1 MPDSLTAFLIGTP
14 IDEKGESIWK
24 RKKWN
29 GSAICPGKNEEEKKE
44 QAALRQ
50 EYLEAIRKS
59 LTGTLENTYLVD
71 EKGNKRKVQRRF

>member
-1 MPDSLTAFLIGTP
+1 M
-14 IDEKGESIWK
+14 
-24 RKKWN
+24 KK
-29 GSAICPGKNEEEKKE
+29 KKKE

-71 EKGNKRKVQRRF
+71 EKGNKRNVQRRF

>member
-1 MPDSLTAFLIGTP
+1 MEKEKMERISHLSRKERTIGL
-14 IDEKGESIWK
+14 
-24 RKKWN
+24 N
-29 GSAICPGKNEEEKKE
+29 EEKKE

>member
-1 MPDSLTAFLIGTP
+1 MEKEKMERISHLSRKERTIGL
-14 IDEKGESIWK
+14 
-24 RKKWN
+24 
-29 GSAICPGKNEEEKKE
+29 NEEEKE

>member
-1 MPDSLTAFLIGTP
+1 MEKEKMERISHLSRKERTIGL
-14 IDEKGESIWK
+14 
-24 RKKWN
+24 
-29 GSAICPGKNEEEKKE
+29 NEEEKKE
-44 QAALRQ
+44 QALRQ